1 MSHGDDGTPFGRE
14 DHERALSR
22 EVREHLGRK
31 LRSELRIEAEKP
43 AFLGDDA
50 IPPQFAGLVSQI
62 QRREMSSQK
71 GLDAIR
77 QEFGLPDDE
86 SEVPRT

>member
-1 MSHGDDGTPFGRE
+1 MSSGDKADDFGRE

-43 AFLGDDA
+43 AFLGDEA
-50 IPPQFAGLVSQI
+50 LPPQFAGLVHQL
-62 QRREMSSQK
+62 QRREMSSQQ
-71 GLDAIR
+71 GLDALR
-77 QEFGLPDDE
+77 KEFELDDE
-86 SEVPRT
+86 DEEGGR

>member
-1 MSHGDDGTPFGRE
+1 MRPGDDADEFGRE

-31 LRSELRIEAEKP
+31 LRAELRVEAEKP

-50 IPPQFAGLVSQI
+50 LPPQFAGLVHQL

-71 GLDAIR
+71 GLDALR
-77 QEFGLPDDE
+77 KEFGLPEDE
-86 SEVPRT
+86 EPSGR

>member
-1 MSHGDDGTPFGRE
+1 MDRGDEGRVFGRE
-14 DHERALSR
+14 DHEKALSR

-31 LRSELRIEAEKP
+31 LRAELSVEAEKP

-50 IPPQFAGLVSQI
+50 VPPQFAGLVHRI

-77 QEFGLPDDE
+77 QEFGLAEDDGE
-86 SEVPRT
+86 TKTT